1 MRVIRLLLITSLVL
15 QACGGPSH
23 EANEA
28 EDAMTNYVDK
38 EGVSDIIMVDGSLF
52 SIPSPI
58 ESAMFIKDNSKGFR
72 EDILLNPSSA
82 DLFATNSKKAL
93 ALGVYGSDL
102 GYVSLYEQDEKS
114 LSYMG
119 AARKLADDIGI
130 TGAFSETLVRRFSN
144 NVGKPDSLVVLV
156 SDIYKA
162 GDDYLKSNDR
172 NDIAALVLLGG
183 WVESFYITCL
193 EAKTGSAP
201 FKKRIAEQKNG
212 LMRLKEMLDKYP
224 DNSAIQ
230 ELTPQIEKLAQDFSK
245 VTSTYVFKRPE
256 VINAEQK
263 TILKGHTD
271 HDISEAT
278 LADIIAH
285 TLALRAQITQN

>member
-38 EGVSDIIMVDGSLF
+38 EGGSDIIIVDGSLF

-230 ELTPQIEKLAQDFSK
+230 ELSPHIEKLAQDFSK

-263 TILKGHTD
+263 TILKGQTD

-278 LADIIAH
+278 LSDIIAH

>member
-1 MRVIRLLLITSLVL
+1 MYSLVL
-15 QACGGPSH
+15 QACGGSG
-23 EANEA
+23 NETTEV
-28 EDAMTNYVDK
+28 EDVMTNYQDK
-38 EGVSDIIMVDGSLF
+38 EGGADIIMVDGSLF

-58 ESAMFIKDNSKGFR
+58 ESAMFIKENSKGFR

-130 TGAFSETLVRRFSN
+130 TGAFSENLVRRFSN

-162 GDDYLKSNDR
+162 GDEYLKSNDR
-172 NDIAALVLLGG
+172 NDVAALVLLGG

-193 EAKTGSAP
+193 EAQSGSSA

-212 LMRLKEMLDKYP
+212 LMRLKDMLDNYP
-224 DNSAIQ
+224 DNSSIQ
-230 ELTPQIEKLAQDFSK
+230 ELSPMINKLADDFSK
-245 VTSTYVFKRPE
+245 VSSTYVFKRPE

-263 TILKGHTD
+263 TILKSQTE
-271 HDISEAT
+271 HDISEST
-278 LADIIAH
+278 LADIIEH
-285 TLALRAQITQN
+285 TLALRTQITQN